1 MRLVVRAKHSLAA
14 KTSLALDRLVGWPWI
29 LQPITSPA
37 RGLFEEELARA
48 GLTTPADIVECA
60 SIFATLQL
68 LQNSDAVAMLPESV
82 VRDYLRA
89 QLLVALPVEIG
100 KSLSGFGLLRRKY
113 ETLSEPAEYFIALL
127 RKYSSASLALT
138 AS

>member
-1 MRLVVRAKHSLAA
+1 V
-14 KTSLALDRLVGWPWI
+14 
-29 LQPITSPA
+29 
-37 RGLFEEELARA
+37 
-48 GLTTPADIVECA
+48 VECA

-89 QLLVALPVEIG
+89 HLLIELPVEIG
-100 KSLSGFGLLRRKY
+100 KSLSGFGLLRRKQ

-127 RKYSSASLALT
+127 RKYSAASLT
-138 AS
+138 AG